1 MTSINNKIALL
12 IDADNTS
19 AKYIKTIIDE
29 LNLNYGVISV
39 KRVYGDWTNECLK
52 SWKDVMLEYSL
63 TPMQQFAYT
72 TGKNSTDSA
81 MIIDA
86 MDILYTKTDIDAFC
100 LATSDS
106 DFTRIAARLR
116 ESGKL
121 VIGMG
126 RSQTPKAFIS
136 ACNEFKYLDVIES
149 KDDGDAAAESDNEV
163 DPVSGSNITPLKDIE
178 EFAFDIINSTDTHTI
193 QLGRVK
199 QILLSQFSD
208 FDERNYGFS
217 KFSTFINSF
226 NEFTVKGNDV
236 KITDSS
242 NPDTER
248 IREFVA
254 VSLKNRKVATS
265 GEIQNMIVKQFKN
278 FKLKSH
284 GYSNMKSFLSSIDK
298 IQLNSNGKYSLKK

>member
-1 MTSINNKIALL
+1 MTNTNNKIALL

-29 LNLNYGVISV
+29 LNLNYGAISV

-52 SWKDVMLEYSL
+52 SWKEVMLDHSL

-86 MDILYTKTDIDAFC
+86 MDILYTKTDIDTFC

-126 RSQTPKAFIS
+126 RSQTPKAFVS
-136 ACNEFKYLDVIES
+136 ACNEFKYLDVIENS
-149 KDDGDAAAESDNEV
+149 EETEITTEKS
-163 DPVSGSNITPLKDIE
+163 SITPIDDIKDM
-178 EFAFDIINSTDTHTI
+178 AFDIINSTDTHAI

-199 QILLSQFSD
+199 QILLSKFSD
-208 FDERNYGFS
+208 FDERNYGFT

-236 KITDSS
+236 KITESS
-242 NPDTER
+242 NPDTDR
-248 IREFVA
+248 IRAFV
-254 VSLKNRKVATS
+254 VNTLESVKSATS
-265 GEIQNMIVKQFKN
+265 VELQNRIVKQFKN

-284 GYSNMKSFLSSIDK
+284 GYSNMKSFLNSIDK
-298 IQLNSNGKYSLKK
+298 IRLDNKGKYSLK

>member
-1 MTSINNKIALL
+1 MTNINNKIALL

-19 AKYIKTIIDE
+19 AKYIRTIIDE

-52 SWKDVMLEYSL
+52 SWKGVMLEYSL

-72 TGKNSTDSA
+72 TGKNSTNSA

-86 MDILYTKTDIDAFC
+86 MDILYTKEIDTFC

-106 DFTRIAARLR
+106 DFTKIASRLR

-121 VIGMG
+121 VVGMG

-149 KDDGDAAAESDNEV
+149 KGDGDAAAESDNEV

-178 EFAFDIINSTDTHTI
+178 EFAFDIINSIDTHTI

-208 FDERNYGFS
+208 FDERNYGFT

-226 NEFTVKGNDV
+226 NEFTVRGNDV
-236 KITDSS
+236 KITESS
-242 NPDTER
+242 NPDTDR
-248 IREFVA
+248 IRAFVINTLES
-254 VSLKNRKVATS
+254 VKSATS
-265 GEIQNMIVKQFKN
+265 VELQNRIAKQFKN

-284 GYSNMKSFLSSIDK
+284 GYSNMKSFLNSIDK
-298 IQLNSNGKYSLKK
+298 IRLDNKGKYSLK

>member
-1 MTSINNKIALL
+1 MTKENNKIALL

-29 LNLNYGVISV
+29 LTLNYGVLSL

-52 SWKDVMLEYSL
+52 PWKSVMLEYSL
-63 TPMQQFAYT
+63 TPMQQFSYT
-72 TGKNSTDSA
+72 SGKNSTDSA

-86 MDILYTKTDIDAFC
+86 MDILYTKEIDTFC

-106 DFTRIAARLR
+106 DFTKIASRLR

-121 VIGMG
+121 VVGMG

-149 KDDGDAAAESDNEV
+149 KGDGDAAVESDNEV
-163 DPVSGSNITPLKDIE
+163 GSVSGSNITPLKDIE

-208 FDERNYGFS
+208 FDERNYGFT

-226 NEFTVKGNDV
+226 NEFTVRGNDV
-236 KITDSS
+236 KITESS
-242 NPDTER
+242 NPDTDR
-248 IREFVA
+248 IRAFV
-254 VSLKNRKVATS
+254 VNTLESVKSATS
-265 GEIQNMIVKQFKN
+265 VELQNRIAKQFKN
-278 FKLKSH
+278 FRLKSH
-284 GYSNMKSFLSSIDK
+284 GYSNMKSFLNSIDK
-298 IQLNSNGKYSLKK
+298 IRLDNKGKYSLK

>member
-1 MTSINNKIALL
+1 MTNINNKIALL

-52 SWKDVMLEYSL
+52 SWKEVMLDYSL

-86 MDILYTKTDIDAFC
+86 MDILYTKEIDTFC

-106 DFTRIAARLR
+106 DFTKIASRLR

-121 VIGMG
+121 VVGMG

-149 KDDGDAAAESDNEV
+149 KGDGDAAAESDNEV
-163 DPVSGSNITPLKDIE
+163 NPVSESNITPLKDIE

-208 FDERNYGFS
+208 FDERNYGFT

-226 NEFTVKGNDV
+226 NEFTVRGNDV
-236 KITDSS
+236 KITESS
-242 NPDTER
+242 NPDTDR
-248 IREFVA
+248 IRAFVINTLES
-254 VSLKNRKVATS
+254 VKSATS
-265 GEIQNMIVKQFKN
+265 VELQNRIAKQFKN

-284 GYSNMKSFLSSIDK
+284 GYSNMKSFLNSIDK
-298 IQLNSNGKYSLKK
+298 IRLDNKGKYLLK

>member
-1 MTSINNKIALL
+1 MTNINNKIALL
-12 IDADNTS
+12 IAADNTS
-19 AKYIKTIIDE
+19 AKYIRTIIDE

-52 SWKDVMLEYSL
+52 SWKGVMLEYSL

-72 TGKNSTDSA
+72 TGKNSTNSA

-86 MDILYTKTDIDAFC
+86 MDILYTKEIDTFC

-106 DFTRIAARLR
+106 DFTKIASRLR

-121 VIGMG
+121 VVGMG

-149 KDDGDAAAESDNEV
+149 KGDGDAAAESDNEV

-178 EFAFDIINSTDTHTI
+178 EFAFDIINSIDTHTI

-208 FDERNYGFS
+208 FDERNYGFT

-226 NEFTVKGNDV
+226 NEFTVRGNDV
-236 KITDSS
+236 KITESS
-242 NPDTER
+242 NPDTDR
-248 IREFVA
+248 IRAFVINTLES
-254 VSLKNRKVATS
+254 VKSATS
-265 GEIQNMIVKQFKN
+265 VELQNRIAKQFKN

-284 GYSNMKSFLSSIDK
+284 GYSNMKSFLNSIDK
-298 IQLNSNGKYSLKK
+298 IRLDNKGKYSLK

>member
-1 MTSINNKIALL
+1 MTNINNKIALL

-52 SWKDVMLEYSL
+52 SWKEVMLDYSL
-63 TPMQQFAYT
+63 APMQQFAYT

-86 MDILYTKTDIDAFC
+86 MDILYTKTDIDTFC

-126 RSQTPKAFIS
+126 RSQTPKAFVS
-136 ACNEFKYLDVIES
+136 ACNEFKFLDVIENS
-149 KDDGDAAAESDNEV
+149 GEPEV
-163 DPVSGSNITPLKDIE
+163 TDEKSSITPIDDIKDL
-178 EFAFDIINSTDTHTI
+178 AFDIINSTDTHAI

-242 NPDTER
+242 NSNTER
-248 IREFVA
+248 IRDFVVA
-254 VSLKNRKVATS
+254 ALKSSKAATS
-265 GEIQNMIVKQFKN
+265 VELQNMIAKQFKN

-284 GYSNMKSFLSSIDK
+284 GYSNMKSFLKSIDK
-298 IQLNSNGKYSLKK
+298 IQLGNNGKYSLKK

>member
-1 MTSINNKIALL
+1 MTNTNNKIALL

-29 LNLNYGVISV
+29 LNLNYGAISV

-52 SWKDVMLEYSL
+52 SWKEVMLDHSL

-86 MDILYTKTDIDAFC
+86 MDILYTKTDIDTFC

-126 RSQTPKAFIS
+126 RSQTPKAFVS
-136 ACNEFKYLDVIES
+136 ACNEFKYLDVIENS
-149 KDDGDAAAESDNEV
+149 EESEITTEK
-163 DPVSGSNITPLKDIE
+163 SSITPIDDIKDM
-178 EFAFDIINSTDTHTI
+178 AFDIINSTDTHAI

-199 QILLSQFSD
+199 QILLSKFSD
-208 FDERNYGFS
+208 FDERNYGFT

-236 KITDSS
+236 KITESS
-242 NPDTER
+242 NPDTDR
-248 IREFVA
+248 IRAFV
-254 VSLKNRKVATS
+254 VNTLESVKSATS
-265 GEIQNMIVKQFKN
+265 VELQNRIVKQFKN

-284 GYSNMKSFLSSIDK
+284 GYSNMKSFLNSIDNIRLDNK
-298 IQLNSNGKYSLKK
+298 GKYSLK